1 LFERISEFGES
12 LWDNRAMP
20 SPESPASVSVG
31 DDRGVWQRRGAPP
44 TAKRAHPLNQS
55 EVPSRRDQ
63 SSSLAQIVAVVYAL
77 VLGQSFLQDPT
88 LFEHPLRAVNRTTVL
103 AILVV
108 FVAVAWEF
116 LSYSLN
122 MGRFPYR
129 VRWTHGTSDTGTEEG
144 RFAVDLVIALAYAG
158 LLLTALRTEENP
170 AAPLFAFFVIA
181 VVIDLLNTASDY
193 LAMFKW
199 DLPDYRIPCHLPIP
213 SGILLLVYG
222 IVWILP
228 LSHQALI
235 NQLFL
240 TFTVILVIGRELFIR
255 RIAQKA
261 FAASLQMK
269 PTVPK
274 ADDRPRIYA
283 AGPLGFTTY
292 GADYHRQQVLQ
303 RLTTAGFDIA
313 DPWVT
318 PVDVEAVYAMADT
331 VDLDDLK
338 LANQAVG
345 RNNIALITRSDGLLA
360 ILDGSDVDSGTASE
374 VGYAAALG
382 KRVVGLR
389 LDSRMTGDNRA
400 AQVNLQVEAFI
411 QQNGGDV
418 VHTLD
423 EAIVLLQQL
432 FGTA

>member
-1 LFERISEFGES
+1 MRSPDSLES
-12 LWDNRAMP
+12 G
-20 SPESPASVSVG
+20 SVR
-31 DDRGVWQRRGAPP
+31 DDRGIWQRRGAPP
-44 TAKRAHPLNQS
+44 TIKRADPLNKG

-88 LFEHPLRAVNRTTVL
+88 LFEHPLRASNRTTVL

-144 RFAVDLVIALAYAG
+144 RFAVDLAIALAYAG
-158 LLLTALRTEENP
+158 LLLTALRTKENP

-181 VVIDLLNTASDY
+181 VVIDVLNTASDY

-199 DLPDYRIPCHLPIP
+199 DVPAYRIPCHLPIP

-240 TFTVILVIGRELFIR
+240 TFTVILIISRELFIR
-255 RIAQKA
+255 HIAQNS
-261 FAASLQMK
+261 FAASLHPK
-269 PTVPK
+269 PVDPTV
-274 ADDRPRIYA
+274 DHHRPRIYA

-292 GADYHRQQVLQ
+292 GADYHTQEVLQ
-303 RLTTAGFDIA
+303 RLVAAGFDIA

-318 PVDVEAVYAMADT
+318 PASVEAVYAMGETA
-331 VDLDDLK
+331 DLDDLR
-338 LANQAVG
+338 LANQEVG
-345 RNNIALITRSDGLLA
+345 RNNIDLITHCDGLLA
-360 ILDGSDVDSGTASE
+360 ILDGTDVDSGTASE

-389 LDSRMTGDNRA
+389 LDTRVTGDNRA
-400 AQVNLQVEAFI
+400 AQINLQVEAFVR
-411 QQNGGDV
+411 QNGGDV

-423 EAIVLLQQL
+423 EAIVLLRQL
-432 FGTA
+432 FSVT

>member
-1 LFERISEFGES
+1 MRSPDS
-12 LWDNRAMP
+12 LG
-20 SPESPASVSVG
+20 SGSVR
-31 DDRGVWQRRGAPP
+31 DDRGLWRRRGAPP
-44 TAKRAHPLNQS
+44 TAKRAKPLNKS

-63 SSSLAQIVAVVYAL
+63 SSSLGQIVAVVYAL
-77 VLGQSFLQDPT
+77 VLGQSFLQDPR
-88 LFEHPLRAVNRTTVL
+88 LFEHPLRAINRTTVL

-144 RFAVDLVIALAYAG
+144 RFAVDLAIALAYAG

-181 VVIDLLNTASDY
+181 VVIDVLNTASDY

-199 DLPDYRIPCHLPIP
+199 DLPAYRIPCHLPVP
-213 SGILLLVYG
+213 TGILLLVYG
-222 IVWILP
+222 IVWALP

-255 RIAQKA
+255 RIAQNS
-261 FAASLQMK
+261 FAASLQANLAK
-269 PTVPK
+269 PKP
-274 ADDRPRIYA
+274 DSRPRIYA
-283 AGPLGFTTY
+283 AGPLGFTPY
-292 GADYHRQQVLQ
+292 GADYHAQNVLR
-303 RLTTAGFDIA
+303 RLETAGFDIA

-318 PVDVEAVYAMADT
+318 PADVEAVYAMGDT
-331 VDLDDLK
+331 ADLDDLK

-345 RNNIALITRSDGLLA
+345 RNNIDLITHCDGVLA
-360 ILDGSDVDSGTASE
+360 ILDGTDVDSGTASE
-374 VGYAAALG
+374 VGFAAALG

-389 LDSRMTGDNRA
+389 LDSRVTGDNRA
-400 AQVNLQVEAFI
+400 AQINLQVEAFV

-423 EAIVLLQQL
+423 EAIILLRQL
-432 FGTA
+432 FGTT